1 MRRILQL
8 VVATAATLTL
18 LGCAHPINM
27 NPDLAT
33 VNPAGAPINRT
44 VGLRITEA
52 SKTIEVTTPA
62 GGGDKVRYFP
72 YKDIEPGLYKVVSD
86 TFRET
91 SMIRTDSDL
100 SKLQNSPS
108 ALVLTPEITTESASD
123 SVVTWPPT
131 QFTVNLNCRITDL
144 AGKEVDTVRVSGY
157 GRATFDEFKS
167 NFSLAAVRASTD
179 ALNRLSQ
186 ALRDSAK
193 LRN

>member
-1 MRRILQL
+1 M
-8 VVATAATLTL
+8 
-18 LGCAHPINM
+18 
-27 NPDLAT
+27 
-33 VNPAGAPINRT
+33 
-44 VGLRITEA
+44 
-52 SKTIEVTTPA
+52 
-62 GGGDKVRYFP
+62 
-72 YKDIEPGLYKVVSD
+72 
-86 TFRET
+86 
-91 SMIRTDSDL
+91 
-100 SKLQNSPS
+100 
-108 ALVLTPEITTESASD
+108 LTPEITTESASD
-123 SVVTWPPT
+123 SVMTWPPT